1 MPDSIALPQPTS
13 PFPIRPRSLLSV
25 LLIGLV
31 SLPSWADEIRI
42 DATCSLGDA
51 IVAANTDASVGGC
64 VHDGLAGADTLL
76 LDVDV
81 VLTAADIARSSLLAG
96 AHAGLPDVSSEI
108 TIQAGAGGSRIERHP
123 GLSCTV
129 ADGPDEFRLLQVTGS
144 GALTLEGLTLA
155 NGCADWGGALLSSGS
170 ATLTLRG
177 STFINNTARSAG
189 EARGGAMAS
198 LSSGP
203 IEITDSTFDGNS
215 AYGSVARGGAVAADA
230 PLALDQ
236 SRFIQNRAEATD
248 ALAEGGALY
257 YAGAHAI
264 AWSGLVFSANNA
276 RGGSSGGMGQQATG
290 GAAYVQDVLPD
301 SSIRMASFVGNQA
314 RGGDGSTEG
323 GRGQGGGLYIAELTP
338 LGSLEQISFQANH
351 ARGGDSTSGRGG
363 AALGGGL
370 LRDSGGMV
378 DRHLSFSGNV
388 AEGGASISGRG
399 GEAGSGA
406 GAFIVSAPFGSS
418 LALEHLT
425 VKDNQAIGGIGG
437 TSIGQALTAGIFNEQ
452 LDPMTIVSSVFEN
465 NLAIEGAVSTPSD
478 CGDEDL
484 TTVSLGYN
492 LVAAP
497 GNCVFNGPG
506 DQINPGASLLPLGEY
521 GCATMLPDGSCLP
534 THPVAIGSPAHDAG
548 SCSASGVTAD
558 ARGYSRPWDDPD
570 IANLDDGCDAGAYES
585 RDLDNDG
592 FDDDYASMFANGFE

>member
-1 MPDSIALPQPTS
+1 M
-13 PFPIRPRSLLSV
+13 
-25 LLIGLV
+25 
-31 SLPSWADEIRI
+31 
-42 DATCSLGDA
+42 
-51 IVAANTDASVGGC
+51 
-64 VHDGLAGADTLL
+64 
-76 LDVDV
+76 
-81 VLTAADIARSSLLAG
+81 
-96 AHAGLPDVSSEI
+96 
-108 TIQAGAGGSRIERHP
+108 
-123 GLSCTV
+123 
-129 ADGPDEFRLLQVTGS
+129 
-144 GALTLEGLTLA
+144 
-155 NGCADWGGALLSSGS
+155 
-170 ATLTLRG
+170 
-177 STFINNTARSAG
+177 
-189 EARGGAMAS
+189 
-198 LSSGP
+198 
-203 IEITDSTFDGNS
+203 
-215 AYGSVARGGAVAADA
+215 
-230 PLALDQ
+230 
-236 SRFIQNRAEATD
+236 
-248 ALAEGGALY
+248 
-257 YAGAHAI
+257 
-264 AWSGLVFSANNA
+264 
-276 RGGSSGGMGQQATG
+276 
-290 GAAYVQDVLPD
+290 
-301 SSIRMASFVGNQA
+301 
-314 RGGDGSTEG
+314 
-323 GRGQGGGLYIAELTP
+323 
-338 LGSLEQISFQANH
+338 
-351 ARGGDSTSGRGG
+351 
-363 AALGGGL
+363 
-370 LRDSGGMV
+370 RDSGGMV